1 MTQALLLLAAFTAV
15 VAAIDHVVTPIL
27 EQATTPQP
35 RDEQEP
41 TP

>member
-1 MTQALLLLAAFTAV
+1 MTQVLLALLFTLS
-15 VAAIDHVVTPIL
+15 VAAIDATFTPIL